1 MANAIPTTAGLPDN
15 PPAPVIEAI
24 CARFREA
31 GVMLFEDILSGAHV
45 ERLLDAYAARYAR
58 YHRDVDHR
66 DARRVGDARH
76 MITIGVSGAFNDPAV
91 YAPPPVMPVV
101 RGLLGEDAI
110 LGSFVAVTSLPGSA
124 DQEAHLDTPPLFGT
138 GTAGAEMPPHCL
150 TLVIPLVEMNAR
162 HGTTAFFSR
171 NGRARRRDTAGAR
184 SGAPRRL
191 RRVRRPFR
199 FPRLAFRDREPVGR
213 ATAGS
218 LQFLPPALV
227 PGFGEFRPA
236 ATARHWRRG
245 TRARA
250 RCAARPVRLDTR
262 AGRLSPEIRAVTPDA
277 NSPKPR
283 HISKL
288 YNRGGCSP

>member
-162 HGTTAFFSR
+162 HGTTAFFPGTDALGAGTLPARDPVRPVVCAGSAVLFDSR
-171 NGRARRRDTAGAR
+171 VWHFGTANR
-184 SGAPRRL
+184 SDAPRPVL
-191 RRVRRPFR
+191 YNSYHRPW
-199 FPRLAFRDREPVGR
+199 FRDSVN
-213 ATAGS
+213 
-218 LQFLPPALV
+218 
-227 PGFGEFRPA
+227 FGQQRPLDIGDEEL
-236 ATARHWRRG
+236 AR
-245 TRARA
+245 
-250 RCAARPVRLDTR
+250 V
-262 AGRLSPEIRAVTPDA
+262 PDA
-277 NSPKPR
+277 QR
-283 HISKL
+283 VL
-288 YNRGGCSP
+288 FAWTRGPGV